1 MKIYHKKAE
10 IDDMPRSELKELH
23 KSYVIYII
31 GILAVGGI
39 VSLLSI
45 WDYISSIWR
54 YLMLVF
60 LAILWPWIMQSSYM
74 ARKLRENKAGD

>member
-10 IDDMPRSELKELH
+10 IDDMTRSELKELH